1 MAGPKHPRHY
11 DGAFKRQIVQS
22 CESGKPSREIGAE
35 YDIARS
41 TLRRWVQDIRD
52 RRLRWRRTFQNKR
65 RRYSH
70 EGRRDTGQR
79 RPISSRCGMLGVPDP
94 PVTG

>member
-1 MAGPKHPRHY
+1 MADPKQPRHH

-22 CESGKPSREIGAE
+22 CESGQPSREIGAE
-35 YDIARS
+35 YDIAHRPRGAGS
-41 TLRRWVQDIRD
+41 KTSATGGWRWS
-52 RRLRWRRTFQNKR
+52 RTFQDKR

-79 RPISSRCGMLGVPDP
+79 RPISSRCGMLGVPAP